1 MKWFWGTMVVCGFWL
16 IFGGV
21 AMVEVSQAWYDMMI
35 GLAISLIGCLTLLAS
50 GLGFTVTENRD
61 D

>member
-1 MKWFWGTMVVCGFWL
+1 MKWFWGVMAVCGFWL

-21 AMVEVSQAWYDMMI
+21 EMVEVSLDWYGMMI
-35 GLAISLIGCLTLLAS
+35 GLAISLIGTLTLLAS
-50 GLGFTVTENRD
+50 GLGFTATENRD